1 MSYRKQYDFLEPR
14 QATQDV
20 RAYVKLVKP
29 RLTELWCAAY
39 RANSSDTEIS
49 QIDMGD
55 TAYLYDHSADR
66 VLVAHAFS
74 AGRDSHIR
82 DKSRMA
88 GHPKAEGADYHRG
101 HLIPH
106 SGGGGTD
113 INLFSQ
119 LGTVNIGGFRRLERL
134 FVDLPDSFYFVRL
147 IYSAGSS
154 QRPQFVEQGLLA
166 NDPGNPRFEYEY
178 FGN

>member
-1 MSYRKQYDFLEPR
+1 VL
-14 QATQDV
+14 
-20 RAYVKLVKP
+20 
-29 RLTELWCAAY
+29 AAY
-39 RANSSDTEIS
+39 
-49 QIDMGD
+49 
-55 TAYLYDHSADR
+55 
-66 VLVAHAFS
+66 AFS

-82 DKSRMA
+82 DKARMA
-88 GHPKAEGADYHRG
+88 GHPKAEGAKYHRG

-119 LGTVNIGGFRRLERL
+119 LGAVNIGGFRRLERL
-134 FVDLPDSFYFVRL
+134 FVDLPGSFYFVRL
-147 IYSAGSS
+147 IYPAGNS

-166 NDPGNPRFEYEY
+166 KDSGNPRFEYEY